1 VAGRGPAGIV
11 RAVLVEPCGE
21 KNQVAAS
28 GGRGGGRSME
38 RWDRR
43 LGKAARHNMGHWATM
58 GESVLGSGHMG
69 VVGSNFF
76 MGFISTGA
84 LG

>member
-28 GGRGGGRSME
+28 GGRGGGALDGEVGQATRKGRE
-38 RWDRR
+38 AQHGPLGHDGGKCARVRTHGCRWV
-43 LGKAARHNMGHWATM
+43 K
-58 GESVLGSGHMG
+58 
-69 VVGSNFF
+69 FF
-76 MGFISTGA
+76 YG
-84 LG
+84 LH